1 MKLIRPIQITDA
13 IVTSNSAVDAHATYN
28 AGTTYAADAMVTYN
42 GRYYKSLQAANT
54 VRTPGATTSVAW
66 WSDQGPSN
74 RTAMYDGLVSTRTTA
89 TGTLTL
95 VMTVPTAVN
104 TLSLINLA
112 GVRTVTVTATKD
124 AATVYSH
131 TVDMWDTSLIT
142 DWSEYFFAEA
152 ELRTELALTDLPLVP
167 GLVITTVLTGEGT
180 VGVGKFDLGRVL
192 DAGLE
197 QYGLKREGVDYTNV
211 TFDNFGVATIGTQIY
226 VRKFSTQSLIENNRL
241 DVITRRLDALAST
254 PLVIIGANGRY
265 DSMIVYGL
273 LSYSLDLAL
282 YGYSYIS
289 FDVKGLV

>member
-1 MKLIRPIQITDA
+1 MKIIRPIEITDA
-13 IVTSNSAVDAHATYN
+13 MVTSNSAVNADADYA
-28 AGTTYAADAMVTYN
+28 AGTTYAAAVKVTYN
-42 GRYYKSLQAANT
+42 GRIYLSLQAANT
-54 VRTPGATTSVAW
+54 GHTPGDTASAAW

-74 RTAMYDGLVSTRTTA
+74 KAAMYDGLVSTRTTA

-104 TLSLINLA
+104 ALSVINLA

-124 AATVYSH
+124 AATVYSR
-131 TVDMWDTSLIT
+131 TVDMWDTSLVT
-142 DWSEYFFAEA
+142 DWAEYFFSEP

-167 GLVITTVLTGEGT
+167 GLVITTVLTGAGT
-180 VGVGKFDLGRVL
+180 VGVGKFDIGRVL

-226 VRKFSTQSLIENNRL
+226 VRKFSTQVLIKNNRL

-254 PLVIIGANGRY
+254 PLVIIGANGLY

-282 YGYSYIS
+282 YGCSYIS

>member
-54 VRTPGATTSVAW
+54 ERTPGATTSVAW

-104 TLSLINLA
+104 TLSLINMA

-124 AATVYSH
+124 AATVYSR

-142 DWSEYFFAEA
+142 DWAEYFFAEA

-167 GLVITTVLTGEGT
+167 GLVITTVLTGTAT

-197 QYGLKREGVDYTNV
+197 KYGLKREGVDYTNV

-226 VRKFSTQSLIENNRL
+226 VRKFSTQALIENSKL
-241 DVITRRLDALAST
+241 DMITRRLDSLAST

-282 YGYSYIS
+282 YGCSYIS

>member
-13 IVTSNSAVDAHATYN
+13 IVTSNSAVDADPVYS
-28 AGTTYAADAMVTYN
+28 AGTTYAGSVKVTYS
-42 GRYYKSLQAANT
+42 GRIYLSLQATNT
-54 VRTPGATTSVAW
+54 GHTPGDTASAAW
-66 WSDQGPSN
+66 WADQGPSN

-104 TLSLINLA
+104 TLSLINLS
-112 GVRTVTVTATKD
+112 GVRTVTISATKD
-124 AATVYSH
+124 AVEVYSR
-131 TVDMWDTSLIT
+131 TVDLWDTSLIT
-142 DWSEYFFAEA
+142 DWAEYFFSEA

-167 GLVITTVLTGEGT
+167 GLVITTVLTGADT

-197 QYGLKREGVDYTNV
+197 EYGLKREGIDYTKV

-226 VRKFSTQSLIENNRL
+226 VRKFSTQALIENARL
-241 DVITRRLDALAST
+241 DMITRRLDSLASI

-273 LSYSLDLAL
+273 LSYSLDLAI

>member
-1 MKLIRPIQITDA
+1 MKLIRPIQITDT
-13 IVTSNSAVDAHATYN
+13 IVTSNSAVDAHANYN
-28 AGTTYAADAMVTYN
+28 AGTTYAADAMVTHN
-42 GRYYKSLQAANT
+42 LRYYKSLQASNIGH
-54 VRTPGATTSVAW
+54 TPGDTASVAW

-74 RTAMYDGLVSTRTTA
+74 RTAMYDGLVNTRTTA

-104 TLSLINLA
+104 ALSLLNLA

-124 AATVYSH
+124 AVTVYSR

-142 DWSEYFFAEA
+142 DWAEYFFSEK
-152 ELRTELALTDLPLVP
+152 ELRTELAWTDLPLVP
-167 GLVITTVLTGEGT
+167 GLVITTVLTGADT

-197 QYGLKREGVDYTNV
+197 QYGLKREVIDYTNV

-226 VRKFSTQSLIENNRL
+226 VRKFSTQVLIENSRL
-241 DVITRRLDALAST
+241 DMIIRRLDSLAST

-273 LSYSLDLAL
+273 LSYSLDLTL
-282 YGYSYIS
+282 CKYSYIS

>member
-42 GRYYKSLQAANT
+42 LRYYKSLQASNT
-54 VRTPGATTSVAW
+54 GHTPGDAASVAW

-74 RTAMYDGLVSTRTTA
+74 RAAMYDGLVSTRTTA

-104 TLSLINLA
+104 TLSLINVA

-124 AATVYSH
+124 AATVYSR

-142 DWSEYFFAEA
+142 DWAEYFFAEA

-167 GLVITTVLTGEGT
+167 GLVITTVLTGTAT

-241 DVITRRLDALAST
+241 DVITRRLDVLAST

-282 YGYSYIS
+282 YGCSYIS